1 MANDSFTVRG
11 MSAEARNAVKICA
24 RKAKKTQGKWLDDVV
39 LRAAK
44 ESVSKKTEIAKPEDV
59 SDIIKEMSDRIKG
72 LENLSDKVD
81 KLSHM
86 ANQPWWKK
94 IIK

>member
-11 MSAEARNAVKICA
+11 MSVEARNAVKICA

-59 SDIIKEMSDRIKG
+59 SDIIKEMSDRIKS
-72 LENLSDKVD
+72 LENMSNKVEE
-81 KLSHM
+81 LSHM
-86 ANQPWWKK
+86 ASRPWWKK